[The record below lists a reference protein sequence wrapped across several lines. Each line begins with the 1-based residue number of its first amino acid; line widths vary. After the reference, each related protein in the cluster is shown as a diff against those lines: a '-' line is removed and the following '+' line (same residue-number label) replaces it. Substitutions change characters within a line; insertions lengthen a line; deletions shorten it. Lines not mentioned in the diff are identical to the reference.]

1 MSFIYEPSDD
11 SYLLSKVLEKEIPA
25 LLEKNPTLNF
35 LEMGC
40 GSGIQLKKA
49 KELGVKNILG
59 VDLNE
64 DAINHCKDLK
74 FNTFKSNLFER
85 IKEQFDLIIFNPPYL
100 PIQEGEDNESQIA
113 TTGGKKGSEIINKFL
128 IQAKDHLNKNGIILL
143 LTSSLTKEIN
153 WLNFKKE
160 LVAEKKLFMEE
171 LFVWKLKA

>member
-74 FNTFKSNLFER
+74 FNTFKSREF
-85 IKEQFDLIIFNPPYL
+85 
-100 PIQEGEDNESQIA
+100 
-113 TTGGKKGSEIINKFL
+113 
-128 IQAKDHLNKNGIILL
+128 
-143 LTSSLTKEIN
+143 
-153 WLNFKKE
+153 
-160 LVAEKKLFMEE
+160 
-171 LFVWKLKA
+171 